1 MFAYGCGGGE
11 TDASTLFFVPDNPA
25 LLGARCSPQ
34 HFFGEQSTFLFPGAP
49 DNPGPTVS
57 LGGDSYCRQET
68 HDGTQRTSF
77 ETDV

>member
-1 MFAYGCGGGE
+1 MFACGCGGGE

-49 DNPGPTVS
+49 DNPGPKANPYSTV
-57 LGGDSYCRQET
+57 RET
-68 HDGTQRTSF
+68 G
-77 ETDV
+77 